1 MKRKKQIL
9 LYLLLMA
16 TCVGGYMKLFDY
28 RLTPHQ
34 YFAAEEKYQHVG
46 PSEEIL
52 LEGEGAEGTYFIL
65 GKWGQNLN
73 YCVME
78 RHMGIFWGSRSGG
91 HYVFPEDDR
100 LRLPPLWGE
109 YQSDMDVLYGICQV
123 DGVTQVQYTL
133 SRLENN
139 EVYYEGT
146 LPVRED
152 GYFYGNHI
160 LEEYQKNQYGISSM
174 IGTDAQGNVLAE
186 YTW

>member
-16 TCVGGYMKLFDY
+16 ICVGGYMKLFDY

-78 RHMGIFWGSRSGG
+78 RCVCRPF
-91 HYVFPEDDR
+91 
-100 LRLPPLWGE
+100 GE
-109 YQSDMDVLYGICQV
+109 SIRVIWTYSMV
-123 DGVTQVQYTL
+123 
-133 SRLENN
+133 S
-139 EVYYEGT
+139 
-146 LPVRED
+146 VR
-152 GYFYGNHI
+152 
-160 LEEYQKNQYGISSM
+160 
-174 IGTDAQGNVLAE
+174 
-186 YTW
+186 